1 MRYRPGFDRGKA
13 SKSVGFGHVER
24 LESRAVLSAE
34 NVLMPPPLMGP
45 SEATAAADVAR
56 PVITA
61 TTATTAIT
69 ATTATTATTAIT
81 ANAPAVAVGLRLT
94 IAPQARAGV
103 PTPVTAFAIDAAG
116 RPVRAFTGSVA
127 VSSSDTAANLP
138 LIPISFKNGRASF
151 SVTFATGGTQSV
163 KVTSLADS
171 AMTATAST
179 SVAGRPMPS
188 SFVVNVPRQVD
199 AGATVNLSI
208 TAVDAAKR
216 PIQSFNGTATLTSSD
231 TAATL
236 PASVSFV
243 NGRAAVRVTFST
255 PGSQTITV
263 RGGAAGNISATAT
276 TEVIAAPMVA
286 GFSVMLPKAAAI
298 GVSVPVTIVAVDFQ
312 GRPMPRYTG
321 TATLASSDSAAKLPS
336 SVSFIGGRAA
346 TRVTF
351 GTLGEQTLTVTSDP
365 ALGGGISG
373 TAKTEVGE
381 VVTQRIR
388 SWQ

>member
-1 MRYRPGFDRGKA
+1 MRDLRGFDRRKA
-13 SKSVGFGHVER
+13 SKSVRFGHIER

-34 NVLMPPPLMGP
+34 NALMPPPLMGP
-45 SEATAAADVAR
+45 SEATAAVAVTQ
-56 PVITA
+56 P
-61 TTATTAIT
+61 AIT
-69 ATTATTATTAIT
+69 ATSNLSATSATSATTANRPVA
-81 ANAPAVAVGLRLT
+81 AVGLRLT

-151 SVTFATGGTQSV
+151 SVTFDTAGTQSV
-163 KVTSLADS
+163 KVTSLADP

-188 SFVVNVPRQVD
+188 SFIVNVPRRVD
-199 AGATVNLSI
+199 AGATVNVSI

-216 PIQSFNGTATLTSSD
+216 PIQGFNGTATLTSSD
-231 TAATL
+231 PAATL

-243 NGRAAVRVTFST
+243 NGRATARVTFST
-255 PGSQTITV
+255 PGSQTITA

-276 TEVIAAPMVA
+276 TEVVAAPIAA
-286 GFSVMLPKAAAI
+286 GFSVVLPKAAAI
-298 GVSVPVTIVAVDFQ
+298 GVSVPVTIVAIDFQ

-373 TAKTEVGE
+373 SAKTEVGE

-388 SWQ
+388 SFQQKQ